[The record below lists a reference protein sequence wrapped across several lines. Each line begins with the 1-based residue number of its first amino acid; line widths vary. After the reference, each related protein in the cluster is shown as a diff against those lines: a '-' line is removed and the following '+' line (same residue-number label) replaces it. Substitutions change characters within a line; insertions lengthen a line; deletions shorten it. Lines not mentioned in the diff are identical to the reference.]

1 MIYKNYKCNIG
12 GFILKKLI
20 FLIVIALVLS
30 ACNSNSSHAKEL
42 NDLEK
47 KYNAHI
53 GVYALDTKSGK
64 EVKFNSDKRF
74 AYASTSKAINS
85 AILLEQ
91 VPYNKLNKKIHINK
105 DDIVAY
111 SPILEKYVG
120 KDITLKELIEAS
132 MTYSDNTAN
141 NKIIKE
147 IGGIKKVKQ
156 RLKGLGDKVTN
167 PVRYEIELNYYSP
180 KSKKDTSTPAAF
192 GKTLNK
198 LIANGKLSKENKKF
212 LLDLMLNNKSGD
224 TLIKDG
230 VSKDCKVADKSG
242 QAITYASR
250 NDVAFVYPK
259 GQSEPIVLVIF
270 TNKDNKSDKP
280 NDKLISE
287 TAKSVMKE
295 F

>member
-1 MIYKNYKCNIG
+1 M
-12 GFILKKLI
+12 KKLI

-53 GVYALDTKSGK
+53 GVYALNTKSGK

-91 VPYNKLNKKIHINK
+91 VPYNKLNKKVHINK

-156 RLKGLGDKVTN
+156 RLKELGDKVTN

-198 LIANGKLSKENKKF
+198 LIANGKLSKKNKNF
-212 LLDLMLNNKSGD
+212 LLDLMFNNKNGD

-230 VSKDCKVADKSG
+230 VPKDKVADKSG

>member
-1 MIYKNYKCNIG
+1 
-12 GFILKKLI
+12 
-20 FLIVIALVLS
+20 
-30 ACNSNSSHAKEL
+30 
-42 NDLEK
+42 
-47 KYNAHI
+47 
-53 GVYALDTKSGK
+53 
-64 EVKFNSDKRF
+64 
-74 AYASTSKAINS
+74 
-85 AILLEQ
+85 
-91 VPYNKLNKKIHINK
+91 
-105 DDIVAY
+105 
-111 SPILEKYVG
+111 
-120 KDITLKELIEAS
+120 

-156 RLKGLGDKVTN
+156 RLKELGDKVTN

-198 LIANGKLSKENKKF
+198 LIANGKLSKKNKNY
-212 LLDLMLNNKSGD
+212 LYLECLIINGD

-230 VSKDCKVADKSG
+230 VPKDYKVADKSG

>member
-1 MIYKNYKCNIG
+1 M
-12 GFILKKLI
+12 KKLI
-20 FLIVIALVLS
+20 FLIAIALVLS
-30 ACNSNSSHAKEL
+30 ACNSNSPHAKEL

-141 NKIIKE
+141 NKIINE
-147 IGGIKKVKQ
+147 IGGIKKIKK
-156 RLKGLGDKVTN
+156 RLKKLGDKVTN

-180 KSKKDTSTPAAF
+180 KSK
-192 GKTLNK
+192 
-198 LIANGKLSKENKKF
+198 
-212 LLDLMLNNKSGD
+212 NNKSGD

>member
-1 MIYKNYKCNIG
+1 M
-12 GFILKKLI
+12 KKLI
-20 FLIVIALVLS
+20 FLIAIALVLS
-30 ACNSNSSHAKEL
+30 ACNSNSPHAKEL

-259 GQSEPIVLVIF
+259 GQSEPIVLV
-270 TNKDNKSDKP
+270 
-280 NDKLISE
+280 
-287 TAKSVMKE
+287 
-295 F
+295 

>member
-1 MIYKNYKCNIG
+1 M
-12 GFILKKLI
+12 KKLI

-53 GVYALDTKSGK
+53 GVYALNTKSGK

-91 VPYNKLNKKIHINK
+91 VPYNKLNKKVHINK

-156 RLKGLGDKVTN
+156 RLKELGDKVTN

-180 KSKKDTSTPAAF
+180 KSKKDTSTPAF

-198 LIANGKLSKENKKF
+198 LIANGKLSKKNKNF
-212 LLDLMLNNKSGD
+212 LLDLMFNNKNGD

-230 VSKDCKVADKSG
+230 VPKDYKVADKSG